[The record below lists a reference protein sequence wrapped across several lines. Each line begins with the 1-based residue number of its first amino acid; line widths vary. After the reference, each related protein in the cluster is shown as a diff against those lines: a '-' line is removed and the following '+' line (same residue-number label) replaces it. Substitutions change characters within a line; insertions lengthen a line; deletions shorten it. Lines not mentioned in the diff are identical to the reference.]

1 MNKTKTLF
9 FVPIKNKNGRLT
21 IQSAAAHSLDE
32 AIAHVLANPVMEDI
46 VSYCR
51 VESETE
57 RKWIN
62 IDEQN

>member
-21 IQSAAAHSLDE
+21 IQSAAAYSLDE
-32 AIAHVLANPVMEDI
+32 AIEHILANPIIEDI

-51 VESETE
+51 VESVTE

-62 IDEQN
+62 INEQN